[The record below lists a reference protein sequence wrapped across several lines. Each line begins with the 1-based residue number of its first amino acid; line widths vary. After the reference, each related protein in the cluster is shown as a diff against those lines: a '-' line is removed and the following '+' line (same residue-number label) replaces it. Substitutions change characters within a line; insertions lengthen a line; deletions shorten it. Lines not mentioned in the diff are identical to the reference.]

1 MENAIDLA
9 GVNTSKSFY
18 ISMWGSWS
26 IPSSQIGWNWLFFT
40 ITSFRASQA
49 KRRSRGH
56 ALFSSNS
63 EFRRSAALLQRIIEH
78 PQINGYSLF
87 ALHLKESDAFVGW
100 CGLMKVPFSAHFS
113 PAVEIGWRLNKIFW
127 GKGLAP
133 EAAKSVLRFGF
144 LELGLSEI
152 VSFTAELNQPFI
164 WVMQKL
170 WMKCNPEDTF
180 NHPKLP
186 SNHTLQSLIL
196 NRLQKTDWL
205 DHHEI
210 SEIPWILFSSLL
222 RNLA

>member
-1 MENAIDLA
+1 MNADPEVMRYFPATL
-9 GVNTSKSFY
+9 
-18 ISMWGSWS
+18 
-26 IPSSQIGWNWLFFT
+26 SS
-40 ITSFRASQA
+40 
-49 KRRSRGH
+49 
-56 ALFSSNS
+56 
-63 EFRRSAALLQRIIEH
+63 EESAALLQRIIEH
-78 PQINGYSLF
+78 QRINEYSLF

-164 WVMQKL
+164 RVMQKI

-180 NHPKLP
+180 DHPKLP
-186 SNHTLQSLIL
+186 VNHPLQRHIL
-196 NRLQKTDWL
+196 YRSQKTDWL
-205 DHHEI
+205 EHYET
-210 SEIPWILFSSLL
+210 SEML
-222 RNLA
+222 